1 MEMNENSYPEVKKAT
16 SLEDPIIYPGE
27 GTILVYGWTLNKA

>member
-1 MEMNENSYPEVKKAT
+1 MNENSYPEVKKAI

-27 GTILVYGWTLNKA
+27 GTLLIERRKIY